1 MVPERRRYRY
11 RSSHSEVSLKIA
23 INKKMTK
30 SLKNSGERDPF
41 LVKLH
46 VRGDMISVSTFQ

>member
-23 INKKMTK
+23 VNKKMTK